1 MNNPLLSITGVAKR
15 FGEVEALTHV
25 DLTINSGQV
34 IGLVGGNGAG
44 KTTLLRLIA
53 GVMEPT
59 VGTIL
64 FEGKQVS
71 TMRSK
76 LGVVPEST
84 GLYSRLTA
92 WENIRY
98 HSRMYGI
105 PDDIAWN
112 RVSHFAKRLELTES
126 LSRHTKGFSRGMR
139 QKTALLRALAHG
151 PDILLLDEPTA
162 GLDVTSARTVRS
174 LVGQLRDEGGT
185 VIYSTHHLAEAQQ
198 VCDRIIIVHN
208 GTIRAD
214 GSPEELLELTGQEN
228 LEEAYVS
235 LTSDK
240 SRTRAEDTAK
250 DGKMAKWWRRFLT
263 GSTPSGKYSSQLTS
277 MEVDDDE

>member
-1 MNNPLLSITGVAKR
+1 MGETLLTLNGVAKS
-15 FGEVEALTHV
+15 FKDVDALVRV
-25 DLTINSGQV
+25 DLEIKSGQV
-34 IGLVGGNGAG
+34 VGLVGGNGAG
-44 KTTLLRLIA
+44 KTTLLRLMA
-53 GVMEPT
+53 GVMEPSK
-59 VGTIL
+59 GSIL
-64 FEGKQVS
+64 FQNNPVS
-71 TMRSK
+71 SMRNK

-98 HSRMYGI
+98 HSRIYGI
-105 PDDIAWN
+105 SDDIAWN
-112 RVSHFAKRLELTES
+112 RVSHFAKMLDLTDS

-214 GSPEELLELTGQEN
+214 GSPNELLGSTQKDS

-240 SRTRAEDTAK
+240 ARSRSEDSKKESRLAR
-250 DGKMAKWWRRFLT
+250 WWRLFLT
-263 GSTPSGKYSSQLTS
+263 GRTPQIEGVG
-277 MEVDDDE
+277 EDE

>member
-1 MNNPLLSITGVAKR
+1 MSETLLSLVGVGKS
-15 FGEVEALTHV
+15 FKEVNALTHV
-25 DLTINSGQV
+25 DLEIESGQV

-44 KTTLLRLIA
+44 KTTLLRLMA

-59 VGTIL
+59 KGSIL
-64 FEGKQVS
+64 FQDNPVS
-71 TMRSK
+71 SMRTK

-98 HSRMYGI
+98 HSRIYGI
-105 PDDIAWN
+105 SDEVAWN
-112 RVSHFAKRLELTES
+112 RVNHFAKMLDITDA

-162 GLDVTSARTVRS
+162 GLDVTSARTVRK

-198 VCDRIIIVHN
+198 VCDRIVIVHN

-214 GSPEELLELTGQEN
+214 GSPQELLEETGNGGVKIQ
-228 LEEAYVS
+228 
-235 LTSDK
+235 
-240 SRTRAEDTAK
+240 R
-250 DGKMAKWWRRFLT
+250 
-263 GSTPSGKYSSQLTS
+263 
-277 MEVDDDE
+277 

>member
-1 MNNPLLSITGVAKR
+1 MSETLLTLTGVAKS
-15 FGEVEALTHV
+15 FKEVDALVHV
-25 DLTINSGQV
+25 DLEINSGQV

-44 KTTLLRLIA
+44 KTTLLRLMA
-53 GVMEPT
+53 GVMEPSK
-59 VGTIL
+59 GSIL
-64 FEGKQVS
+64 FQNKPVS
-71 TMRSK
+71 SMRTR

-105 PDDIAWN
+105 ADDVAWN
-112 RVSHFAKRLELTES
+112 RVIYFAKMLDITDA

-151 PDILLLDEPTA
+151 PEILLLDEPTA

-214 GSPEELLELTGQEN
+214 GSPAELLNSTGENN
-228 LEEAYVS
+228 LEDAYVS
-235 LTSDK
+235 LTADRARARSEDDMK
-240 SRTRAEDTAK
+240 ESRL
-250 DGKMAKWWRRFLT
+250 AKWWRVFLT
-263 GSTPSGKYSSQLTS
+263 GRTPNIQ
-277 MEVDDDE
+277 EVGEDE

>member
-1 MNNPLLSITGVAKR
+1 MENQLLKLTGVAKY
-15 FGEVEALTHV
+15 FGDVEALRYV
-25 DLTINSGQV
+25 DLDIQSGQV
-34 IGLVGGNGAG
+34 VGLVGGNGAG
-44 KTTLLRLIA
+44 KTTLLRLMA
-53 GVMEPT
+53 GVIEPT
-59 VGTIL
+59 SGSVMFRNSPVAG
-64 FEGKQVS
+64 
-71 TMRSK
+71 MRER

-98 HSRMYGI
+98 HSRMYGV
-105 PDDIAWN
+105 PDDIAWK
-112 RVSHFAKRLELTES
+112 RVLKFAKELEITDA

-139 QKTALLRALAHG
+139 QKTALIRALAHN

-174 LVGQLRDEGGT
+174 LVGNIRDDGGT

-214 GSPEELLELTGQEN
+214 GTPDQLLEATKKEN
-228 LEEAYVS
+228 LEDAYVF

-240 SRTRAEDTAK
+240 ARPRVENEK
-250 DGKMAKWWRRFLT
+250 KEGKLSKWWRIFLT
-263 GSTPSGKYSSQLTS
+263 GKTPKITES
-277 MEVDDDE
+277 DEDE

>member
-1 MNNPLLSITGVAKR
+1 MVGFQMESELLRLSGVAKY
-15 FGEVEALTHV
+15 FGEVEALRYV
-25 DLTINSGQV
+25 DLEITSGQV
-34 IGLVGGNGAG
+34 VGLVGGNGAG
-44 KTTLLRLIA
+44 KTTLLRLMA
-53 GVMEPT
+53 GVIEPT
-59 VGTIL
+59 NGEVM
-64 FEGKQVS
+64 FRNSPVS
-71 TMRSK
+71 GMRGR

-105 PDDIAWN
+105 DDKIAWN
-112 RVSHFAKRLELTES
+112 RVVKYAQELEITDS

-139 QKTALLRALAHG
+139 QKTAIIRALAHS

-162 GLDVTSARTVRS
+162 GLDVTSARTVRK
-174 LVGQLRDEGGT
+174 LVGQIRDSGGT

-214 GSPEELLELTGQEN
+214 GTPKQLIEATNQSSLED
-228 LEEAYVS
+228 AYVF

-240 SRTRAEDTAK
+240 ARARIEDDK
-250 DGKMAKWWRRFLT
+250 KEGKLSKWWRIFLT
-263 GSTPSGKYSSQLTS
+263 GKTPEIE
-277 MEVDDDE
+277 EVAEDE

>member
-1 MNNPLLSITGVAKR
+1 MGGPLLTLSGVAKR

-25 DLTINSGQV
+25 DLDINAGQV

-44 KTTLLRLIA
+44 KTTLLRLMA

-59 VGTIL
+59 NGSIL
-64 FEGKQVS
+64 FGTEPVS
-71 TMRSK
+71 TMRAK

-105 PDDIAWN
+105 SDEVAWN
-112 RVSHFAKRLELTES
+112 RVSHFADRLEITDS

-214 GSPEELLELTGQEN
+214 GSPSELLEMTGDTTLEN
-228 LEEAYVS
+228 AYVS

-240 SRTRAEDTAK
+240 ARPRNEDNSK
-250 DGKMAKWWRRFLT
+250 DGRLSKWWRKFLT
-263 GSTPSGKYSSQLTS
+263 GSTPQIK
-277 MEVDDDE
+277 EVGEDE

>member
-1 MNNPLLSITGVAKR
+1 MSNSMLTLTGVGKS
-15 FGEVEALTHV
+15 FGEINALLQV
-25 DLTINSGQV
+25 DLEIKSGQI

-44 KTTLLRLIA
+44 KTTLLRLMA
-53 GVMEPT
+53 GVMKPT
-59 VGTIL
+59 TGSVI
-64 FEGKQVS
+64 FKDMPVDE
-71 TMRSK
+71 MRK
-76 LGVVPEST
+76 FLGVVPEST

-105 PDDIAWN
+105 PDDVAWN
-112 RVSHFAKRLELTES
+112 RVLHFAKRLDVDDS

-174 LVGQLRDEGGT
+174 LVKQLRDEGGT
-185 VIYSTHHLAEAQQ
+185 IIYSTHHLAEAQQ

-214 GSPEELLELTGQEN
+214 GSPEELLKVTDTTS
-228 LEEAYVS
+228 LEDAYVS
-235 LTSDK
+235 LTADK
-240 SRTRAEDTAK
+240 ARSRSEDDSK
-250 DGKMAKWWRRFLT
+250 EGRFSKWWRIFLT
-263 GSTPSGKYSSQLTS
+263 GTTPQTK
-277 MEVDDDE
+277 EVSEDE

>member
-1 MNNPLLSITGVAKR
+1 MDMSNTLLTLSGVGKS
-15 FGEVEALTHV
+15 FKEVEALTKV
-25 DLTINSGQV
+25 DLEITSGQV
-34 IGLVGGNGAG
+34 VGLVGGNGAG
-44 KTTLLRLIA
+44 KTTLLRLMA
-53 GVMEPT
+53 GVMEPSK
-59 VGTIL
+59 GSIL
-64 FEGKQVS
+64 FQNKPVS
-71 TMRSK
+71 SMREK

-98 HSRMYGI
+98 HSRIYGI
-105 PDDIAWN
+105 SDEVAWN
-112 RVSHFAKRLELTES
+112 RVSHFANLLDIVDA
-126 LSRHTKGFSRGMR
+126 LPRHTKGFSRGMR

-162 GLDVTSARTVRS
+162 GLDVTSARTVRK

-185 VIYSTHHLAEAQQ
+185 VIYSTHHLAEAHQ

-214 GSPEELLELTGQEN
+214 GSPEYLLELTGKES

-240 SRTRAEDTAK
+240 ARTRTEQEK
-250 DGKMAKWWRRFLT
+250 KESRFAKWWRLFLT
-263 GSTPSGKYSSQLTS
+263 GRTPELEGVG
-277 MEVDDDE
+277 EDE